1 MGCSSS
7 SAQNIDQEKRPATK
21 PEESNGDTVAVRNG
35 VITETIQDQTLLPA
49 CALAD
54 DLQLEADDGEKA
66 VLMAIEAEEDLGSGE
81 DLLAL
86 PQPQPEPVNVEERDL
101 VAGKE
106 EEEAPTVVEE
116 EHVMVESLCEA
127 SVEIPAV
134 EGVDMEQ
141 AVENVKEMKAGVDA
155 ETGKT
160 DAPELESVEEEL
172 KSQVEV
178 VEPVQAV
185 EQTIPSETSPEE
197 PPVKPVVPVTQES
210 VIDVPAD
217 KSSPFDVLMD
227 SSLQIPTSEIP
238 VGTPA
243 PHEVVPSKTIP
254 SEASTTESSAPS
266 EAVES
271 VIHTGIAVASIPE
284 MPPSFEVTDDT
295 KAEQQHGNEEHNK
308 ALMMPSENSTQAETT
323 NATFDQRP
331 AAVAE
336 KTDLKVLVSSP
347 LLSETKTKD
356 ILKDE
361 PTSETSPCS
370 GQSDAAVVVPAPEP
384 TQTDSEVTLAPVAAG
399 QVCKSLSEGKGPSPE

>member
-7 SAQNIDQEKRPATK
+7 SAQNVDQEKRPATK
-21 PEESNGDTVAVRNG
+21 PEESNGDT
-35 VITETIQDQTLLPA
+35 
-49 CALAD
+49 LAD

-101 VAGKE
+101 VAGKEE

-254 SEASTTESSAPS
+254 SEAYTTESSAPS

-361 PTSETSPCS
+361 PTSEASPCS
-370 GQSDAAVVVPAPEP
+370 GQSDAAVEVPAPEP

>member
-7 SAQNIDQEKRPATK
+7 SAENVDQEKRPATK

-35 VITETIQDQTLLPA
+35 VIAETIQDQTLLPA

-54 DLQLEADDGEKA
+54 DLQLEADDGENA

-81 DLLAL
+81 ELLAL
-86 PQPQPEPVNVEERDL
+86 PQPQPEPFNVEERDL
-101 VAGKE
+101 VAGIE
-106 EEEAPTVVEE
+106 EEEAATVVEE

-141 AVENVKEMKAGVDA
+141 AVEDVKEMKAGVHA

-160 DAPELESVEEEL
+160 DAPEIESVEEEL

-217 KSSPFDVLMD
+217 KPSPFDVSMD
-227 SSLQIPTSEIP
+227 SSLQLPTSEIP
-238 VGTPA
+238 VGTPVS
-243 PHEVVPSKTIP
+243 HEVAPSKTIP

-266 EAVES
+266 ESVEA

-370 GQSDAAVVVPAPEP
+370 GQSDAAVEVPAPEP
-384 TQTDSEVTLAPVAAG
+384 TQTDSEATLAPVAAG